1 MTTGQAMTRNDPTLI
16 SRRSPGV
23 ASLLRLILLAIGRMR
38 VARQANRELSCLD
51 ERMLKDIGLMRGEDG
66 RWRSERYDAEA
77 LHRHRVH
84 RL

>member
-16 SRRSPGV
+16 ARRSSGV
-23 ASLLRLILLAIGRMR
+23 ATLLRLILQALGRMR
-38 VARQANRELSCLD
+38 AARRANRELSCLD

-66 RWRSERYDAEA
+66 RWRNERCDAEP
-77 LHRHRVH
+77 LSRHRVH